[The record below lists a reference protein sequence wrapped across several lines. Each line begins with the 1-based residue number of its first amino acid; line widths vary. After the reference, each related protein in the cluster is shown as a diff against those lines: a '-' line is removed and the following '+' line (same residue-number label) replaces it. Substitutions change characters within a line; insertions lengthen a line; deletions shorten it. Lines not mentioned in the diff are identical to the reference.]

1 MLIVTATG
9 NIGKDAET
17 RSTQAGDKVTS
28 FSLGTKNGTGRDAGT
43 IWLRCS
49 IWGKRGE
56 SLAQYLTKGGSVTV
70 VGDLTV
76 GEYEGKPQYDLR
88 VHDVALQGGKQD
100 SGSRDTGRRDEPR
113 RASRDDLDDDV
124 PF

>member
-88 VHDVALQGGKQD
+88 VHDVALQGGKQAD
-100 SGSRDTGRRDEPR
+100 NVQGRREEPR
-113 RASRDDLDDDV
+113 RASRDDLDDDSI

>member
-17 RSTQAGDKVTS
+17 RSTKTGDKVTS

-56 SLAQYLTKGGSVTV
+56 SLAQYLVKGGAVTV

-76 GEYEGKPQYDLR
+76 GEYEGKAQYDLR

-100 SGSRDTGRRDEPR
+100 SRDTGRREEPR

>member
-17 RSTQAGDKVTS
+17 RSTKTGDSVTS

-76 GEYEGKPQYDLR
+76 GEYEGKAQYDLR
-88 VHDVALQGGKQD
+88 VHDVALQGGKQAD
-100 SGSRDTGRRDEPR
+100 NVQGRREEPR
-113 RASRDDLDDDV
+113 RASRVDLDDDV